1 MAWLVTPGQIANQAE
16 LYYQLSNLTHAGFGV
31 LQAWEQIYQS
41 PPSRS
46 MRKPLEVVLDKL
58 RQGFTVGEA
67 LQATGKWLPEF
78 DIGLLQAGEK
88 SGRLDACFKLLADYY
103 QQQAQL
109 IRTVISQLTY
119 PIFVVLVSVFLAPLP
134 QYVKSGDMGAYLR
147 STFGVILP
155 VALAVLVSL
164 YAGQSQHGEK
174 WRAVVEQV
182 LRWIPYFGKARHEL
196 ALARLAN
203 TLEASINAGV
213 LIIEAWEMAAAACG
227 SPMVRKAV
235 AAWRPDLLGGQTPS
249 EKLRQTGVFPTV
261 FTSLYTTGEMA
272 GKLDETLRRIFQY
285 YQEGSL
291 RKLSSFAQWLPRLI
305 YFGIVLMI
313 AYQVITFWTGYYGN
327 MLKEF

>member
-31 LQAWEQIYQS
+31 LQAWEQIYLN
-41 PPSRS
+41 PPSRP
-46 MRKPLEVVLDKL
+46 MRKHLEVVLEKL
-58 RQGFTVGEA
+58 RQGFTVGES

-88 SGRLDACFKLLADYY
+88 SGRLDACFKLLADHY

-109 IRTVISQLTY
+109 IRTVISHLMY

-134 QYVKSGDMGAYLR
+134 ALVKSGDMGAYLR
-147 STFGVILP
+147 NTFGVILP
-155 VALAVLVSL
+155 VALAVVVSM

-174 WRAVVEQV
+174 WRTVVEQV
-182 LRWIPYFGKARHEL
+182 LRWVPYFGKARQEL

-203 TLEASINAGV
+203 TLEAAINAGV

-227 SPMVRKAV
+227 SPRVRKAV
-235 AAWRPDLLGGQTPS
+235 AAWKPDLLAGQTPS
-249 EKLRQTGVFPTV
+249 EKLRQTEVFPTV

-285 YQEGSL
+285 YQEGSM
-291 RKLSSFAQWLPRLI
+291 RKLSNFAQWLPRII
-305 YFGIVLMI
+305 YFGIVIMI
-313 AYQVITFWTGYYGN
+313 AYQVISFWTNYYGN

>member
-46 MRKPLEVVLDKL
+46 MQKHLEVVLDKL
-58 RQGFTVGEA
+58 RQGFTVGES

-88 SGRLDACFKLLADYY
+88 SGRLDSCFKLLADYY

-119 PIFVVLVSVFLAPLP
+119 PIFVVLLSVLLAPLP
-134 QYVKSGDMGAYLR
+134 QFVKSGDMGAYLR
-147 STFGVILP
+147 STLGVIFP
-155 VALAVLVSL
+155 VALAVLASL

-174 WRAVVEQV
+174 WRALVEQI
-182 LRWIPYFGKARHEL
+182 LGWIPYFGKARHEL

-203 TLEASINAGV
+203 SLEASINAGI

-227 SPMVRKAV
+227 SPKLHKAV
-235 AAWRPDLLGGQTPS
+235 AAWKPDLLGGQTPA
-249 EKLRQTGVFPTV
+249 EKLRQTGVFPSV
-261 FTSLYTTGEMA
+261 FTSLYATGEMA

-285 YQEGSL
+285 YQEGSM

-313 AYQVITFWTGYYGN
+313 AYQVLTFWTGYYGN